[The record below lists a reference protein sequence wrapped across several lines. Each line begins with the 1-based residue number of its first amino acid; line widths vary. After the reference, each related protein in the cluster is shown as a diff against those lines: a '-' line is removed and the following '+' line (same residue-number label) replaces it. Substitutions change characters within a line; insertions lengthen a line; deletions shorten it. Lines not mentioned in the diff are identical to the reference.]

1 MRWVLAHTMT
11 ESSRV
16 RSMVL
21 RRLKVRTLKVAMP
34 TVEPAGRG
42 AGVGARGG
50 AADRNIGGSERC
62 RGHTGDGEGVR
73 ARLVEVTQVNVD
85 LVLSTRR
92 EAFDNVVGFTGDEA
106 PRLRTRA
113 RSEGG
118 AGGTVDTAG
127 EAVVLF

>member
-1 MRWVLAHTMT
+1 M
-11 ESSRV
+11 
-16 RSMVL
+16 
-21 RRLKVRTLKVAMP
+21 
-34 TVEPAGRG
+34 
-42 AGVGARGG
+42 
-50 AADRNIGGSERC
+50 
-62 RGHTGDGEGVR
+62 R